1 MELEGRLTPSLS
13 LPEVLMFLSMG
24 RMTGILTVV
33 QGDYT
38 VTMTL
43 RQGRLVNSS
52 SLGKPRRLGQ
62 LLVAHGLV
70 ERSVV
75 EDALLQQSKT
85 DPPQML
91 GHVLLE
97 RGVVTT
103 DQLRQAI
110 RLQLEEEMWD
120 LFSLVDGS
128 FKFEHRKEDTLGEAL
143 VEMEVEPLIMEGTRR
158 LDEWSYIVKNIPND
172 EVVPA
177 LRSSGDD
184 GIDREALQ
192 VNENEWRVLSLVN
205 GYYNVGSLAM
215 RSGIGR
221 FETFRV
227 LNALLASGVVKLR
240 EDVAAAGPAPDVMEP
255 AKSSWPKARKP
266 GTGSDEEKPG
276 GEVGTS
282 SSTRLMALFRKK
294 LSAPVGQVAE
304 DASLAEAVTPVNA
317 TLKLMHFQTVVGF
330 LAGFAQNLM
339 ATLMDTSDFAV
350 GPEDAH
356 LLAFYWNGVVM
367 AYPRA
372 DLVCVVEDKLD
383 ASTYENFM
391 KREGNSAAFHLIFE
405 ETLEALTRLVRT
417 IYLVAAQR
425 LGTREAQRIVGDQ
438 LAEFRQRAVLATGE
452 EFYFQDFLDRIISG

>member
-1 MELEGRLTPSLS
+1 
-13 LPEVLMFLSMG
+13 
-24 RMTGILTVV
+24 MTGVLTVV

-120 LFSLVDGS
+120 LFSLADGS

-177 LRSSGDD
+177 LCPPGDD
-184 GIDREALQ
+184 GIDREALH

-205 GYYNVGSLAM
+205 GFYNVGSLAM

-255 AKSSWPKARKP
+255 VKASWPKARKTDAASN
-266 GTGSDEEKPG
+266 GEKPG
-276 GEVGTS
+276 DDVGTS

-304 DASLAEAVTPVNA
+304 DAPIVEGTSPANVN
-317 TLKLMHFQTVVGF
+317 LKLMHFQTVVGF
-330 LAGFAQNLM
+330 LGGFAQNLM
-339 ATLMDTSDFAV
+339 ESLLVTPDFAV

-367 AYPRA
+367 SYPRA
-372 DLVCVVEDKLD
+372 DLVCLAGDKLD
-383 ASTYENFM
+383 VSTFEKFI
-391 KREGNSAAFHLIFE
+391 KREGNSAPFHVIYE

-425 LGTREAQRIVGDQ
+425 LGTREGQRIVGDQ

-452 EFYFQDFLDRIISG
+452 EFYYQDFLDRIISG

>member
-24 RMTGILTVV
+24 RMTGVLTVV

-52 SLGKPRRLGQ
+52 SLGKPRLLGQ

-75 EDALLQQSKT
+75 EEALTQQREAN
-85 DPPQML
+85 PPKML

-97 RGVVTT
+97 RGAVTT

-120 LFSLVDGS
+120 LFSLADGS

-158 LDEWSYIVKNIPND
+158 LDEWSYIVKNIAND
-172 EVVPA
+172 ELVPA
-177 LRSSGDD
+177 LCASGED

-192 VNENEWRVLSLVN
+192 LNENEWRVLALVN
-205 GYYNVGSLAM
+205 GYFNVGSLAM

-255 AKSSWPKARKP
+255 VKAAWPKPAKP
-266 GTGSDEEKPG
+266 EAGSDEEKPG

-294 LSAPVGQVAE
+294 LSAPVAQVAE
-304 DASLAEAVTPVNA
+304 DATLAEGAVHLSSTM
-317 TLKLMHFQTVVGF
+317 KLMRFQTVIGF

-339 ATLMDTSDFAV
+339 ETLLDTPDFSV
-350 GPEDAH
+350 GPEDSH

-372 DLVCVVEDKLD
+372 DLVRVADDKLD
-383 ASTYENFM
+383 ASTFENFM
-391 KREGNSAAFHLIFE
+391 KPEDNSGALRSIYE

-452 EFYFQDFLDRIISG
+452 EFYYQDFLDRIISG